1 MKTISVNKSIKV
13 ITSGNVPTTSN
24 LAKGEFAYG
33 LIGGKLRHFGNVTGS
48 AIVELTAKEYT
59 ALASG
64 GITVNSNGEIS
75 IASGGV
81 TAAMLAT
88 AFAAKILFTDNTTAF
103 SPTADYHPS
112 TKKYVDDK
120 ISGLGALLTLKGTKT
135 TIANLPS
142 IGNKT
147 GDVWLVGPTANSEM
161 EEWVWNGSTWE
172 KLGTTT
178 TVDLSGYYTKTEADA
193 LAFTASANQPIS
205 VGGTRGAVTTSI
217 TDNAVTSAG
226 GLKVNN
232 GKLELDTDNI
242 QISFVTTEI

>member
-1 MKTISVNKSIKV
+1 MKTISVNKPIKV
-13 ITSGNVPTTSN
+13 ITSGNVPTVST
-24 LAKGEFAYG
+24 LAKGELAFG
-33 LIGGKLRHFGNVTGS
+33 VISGKARHFVNITGS

-64 GITVNSNGEIS
+64 GITVSDKGEIS
-75 IASGGV
+75 ISSGGV

-88 AFAAKILFTDNTTAF
+88 ALAAKILFTDNTTAF
-103 SPTADYHPS
+103 TPAADYNPA

-120 ISGLGALLTLKGTKT
+120 VSGLGSLLTLKGTKT
-135 TIANLPS
+135 TTANLPS
-142 IGNKT
+142 TGNKT
-147 GDVWLVGPTANSEM
+147 GDVWLVGPTANGEM
-161 EEWVWNGSTWE
+161 EEWVWNSTAWE

-193 LAFTASANQPIS
+193 LTFTASSNQPVS

-217 TDNAVTSAG
+217 TNNAVTSAG

-242 QISFVTTEI
+242 QISFVTPEI